1 MSRPKPLVLIIL
13 DGWGYRA
20 ETKANAIA
28 LARKPTYDRL
38 LREYPN
44 TLIHTSGP
52 FVGLPQGQMGNS
64 EVGHLNIG
72 AGRIVHMDITR
83 IDLMI
88 QNGEFFQ
95 HPVLLDAMKHART
108 GDRRLHL
115 FGLVSDGG
123 VHSQQAHLYAL
134 LKMAKENGLDRV
146 FVHAFMDGRDTLP
159 TNGAG
164 YLEKLQQKMREYN
177 CGKIATVNGRYYAM
191 DRDRRW
197 ERIAKAYNAMVFAN
211 AEGGRHADPVQA
223 MKDSYNNGVTDEF
236 VIPFVCGDPKNTGE
250 DARATTT
257 IRDED
262 SCICFNFRADRVRQ
276 ITRALTRNS
285 GINSQGG
292 RDLVGSD
299 DLDAAI
305 PRDAAPK
312 GLRYACMTQYDKN
325 FSLPV
330 VIPPESMANILA
342 NVMGGLNMRNLRVAE
357 TEKYAHVTYFF
368 NGGIEKPFPG
378 EDRVMVQS
386 PKVATYDLKPE
397 MSASGIADAV
407 VKAAEDGTFDV
418 VIVNFANADMVGH
431 SGKLEPTIRAV
442 ETVDACLS
450 RIESAVR
457 ARGGAMLIT
466 ADHGNAELMVDPAT
480 GGPHTAHTTNPVP
493 FIVLAENAKQ
503 FTLKPNG
510 SLRDISPT
518 LLGMLGI
525 DEPGEMTGA
534 DLRLFAKD
542 SR

>member
-1 MSRPKPLVLIIL
+1 MPKPLVLIIL

-52 FVGLPQGQMGNS
+52 FVGLPEGQMGNS

-83 IDLMI
+83 IGVMI
-88 QNGEFFQ
+88 DNGEFFS
-95 HPVLLDAMKHART
+95 HPVLVEAMKNARA
-108 GDRRLHL
+108 GGRKLHL

-123 VHSQQAHLYAL
+123 VHSRQEHLHAL
-134 LKMAKENGLDRV
+134 LKMAKQQGVDRV

-164 YLEKLQQKMREYN
+164 YLEQLQQKMREYST
-177 CGKIATVNGRYYAM
+177 GKIATVNGRYYAM

-197 ERIAKAYNAMVFAN
+197 ERIAKAFNAMVAG
-211 AEGGRHADPVQA
+211 AGEGGTYVDPVQG
-223 MKDSYNNGVTDEF
+223 MKDSYNKGVTDEF
-236 VIPFVCGDPKNTGE
+236 VSPFVCADNKGE
-250 DARATTT
+250 PLATM
-257 IRDED
+257 RDDD

-276 ITRALTRNS
+276 ITRALARNS
-285 GINSQGG
+285 GINPQEG
-292 RDLVGSD
+292 RDLPGAE
-299 DLDAAI
+299 DLDNVI
-305 PRDAAPK
+305 RRDRVPK
-312 GLRYACMTQYDKN
+312 NLHYVCMTQYDKN
-325 FSLPV
+325 FTLPV

-342 NVMGGLNMRNLRVAE
+342 NVMGQTNLRNLRVAE

-368 NGGIEKPFPG
+368 NGGVEQPFPG
-378 EDRVMVQS
+378 EDRVLVPS

-397 MSASGIADAV
+397 MSAAGIADAV
-407 VKAAEDGTFDV
+407 VKATEDGTFDV

-431 SGKLEPTIRAV
+431 SGKIEPTVKAV
-442 ETVDACLS
+442 ETVDGCLA
-450 RIESAVR
+450 RIEAAVK
-457 ARGGAMLIT
+457 AKGGAMLIT
-466 ADHGNAELMVDPAT
+466 ADHGNAEMMIDPAT

-493 FIVLAENAKQ
+493 FIVISENAKQ
-503 FTLKPNG
+503 FTLKSGG

-518 LLGMLGI
+518 VLGMLGV
-525 DEPGEMTGA
+525 DEPKEMTGM
-534 DLRLFAKD
+534 DLRVFGKM
-542 SR
+542 